1 MDIKA
6 KIEEIVKKLQSDKT
20 LLASFQ
26 SEPIKTVKKLLELST
41 LFGCS
46 VDELT
51 RSTNGTN
58 GAGAAQDSGQ
68 VQ

>member
-26 SEPIKTVKKLLELST
+26 REPIKTVEKRWIST
-41 LFGCS
+41 CP
-46 VDELT
+46 T
-51 RSTNGTN
+51 R
-58 GAGAAQDSGQ
+58 
-68 VQ
+68 